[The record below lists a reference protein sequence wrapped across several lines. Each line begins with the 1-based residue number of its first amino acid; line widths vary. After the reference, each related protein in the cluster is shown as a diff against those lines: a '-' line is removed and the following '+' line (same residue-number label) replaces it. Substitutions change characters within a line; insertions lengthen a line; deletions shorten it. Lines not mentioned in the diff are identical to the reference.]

1 MIFEHKNQ
9 VQIAR
14 LTDNIELKYPIPRN
28 EKEALD
34 YLYFI
39 DRTLYDNAYSLDII
53 NYEKLIYIEQT
64 FFMNK
69 TVQQLFVNI
78 KENIANN
85 FLIKHKYIQR
95 LTDDLCDKELDTTY
109 KQEIKRFDRN
119 LILRGSADFEY
130 VI

>member
-1 MIFEHKNQ
+1 MIFQHKNQ

-53 NYEKLIYIEQT
+53 NYEKLIYIE
-64 FFMNK
+64 
-69 TVQQLFVNI
+69 
-78 KENIANN
+78 
-85 FLIKHKYIQR
+85 
-95 LTDDLCDKELDTTY
+95 
-109 KQEIKRFDRN
+109 
-119 LILRGSADFEY
+119 
-130 VI
+130 